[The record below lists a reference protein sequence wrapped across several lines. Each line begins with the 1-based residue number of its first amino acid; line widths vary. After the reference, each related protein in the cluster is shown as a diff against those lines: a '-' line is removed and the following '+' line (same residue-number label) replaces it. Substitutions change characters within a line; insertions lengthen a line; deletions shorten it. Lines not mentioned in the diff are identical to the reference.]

1 MSDELKRRA
10 RRRLIGAIV
19 IALTAAIVLPM
30 IMDSEPRRPDGE
42 IDVRIPAPEAL
53 GPLPAPKSPATSAP
67 PSVPPA
73 PVPHAAPAA
82 PASTSANA
90 HSTEVESAPSKG
102 AGVQALDRSSN
113 SVSPQSSLPAART
126 DKPEVQRESP
136 KKSPV
141 AEKPAA
147 SKLVRADDD
156 RRARNIL
163 EAASGSYVVQLGAF
177 TESANA
183 RRVEERVKKL
193 GYPVYSEAM
202 HGGGGGKTRVRAGPF
217 SSREDA
223 QAARDKL
230 AHAGLA
236 GIVAEK

>member
-19 IALTAAIVLPM
+19 IALTAALVLPM

-53 GPLPAPKSPATSAP
+53 GPMPVPKSPATSTQASAQQAP
-67 PSVPPA
+67 T
-73 PVPHAAPAA
+73 PHAEPAGSASTPAA
-82 PASTSANA
+82 ARS
-90 HSTEVESAPSKG
+90 VEAESESSKG
-102 AGVQALDRSSN
+102 SGAQALDRSSN

-147 SKLVRADDD
+147 AKVVRADDD

-163 EAASGSYVVQLGAF
+163 EAGSGSYVVQLGAF
-177 TESANA
+177 TESANV
-183 RRVEERVKKL
+183 RRVEERVRKL
-193 GYPVYSEAM
+193 GYPVYSEAVR
-202 HGGGGGKTRVRAGPF
+202 GGKTRVRAGPF

-236 GIVAEK
+236 GMVAEK

>member
-10 RRRLIGAIV
+10 RRRLIGAVV

-30 IMDSEPRRPDGE
+30 VMDSEPRRPEAE

-53 GPLPAPKSPATSAP
+53 GPLPAPKSPATSAL
-67 PSVPPA
+67 PSVPVA
-73 PVPHAAPAA
+73 P
-82 PASTSANA
+82 
-90 HSTEVESAPSKG
+90 EPSKG
-102 AGVQALDRSSN
+102 AGAQVRDRSPN
-113 SVSPQSSLPAART
+113 PVSPQAALPA
-126 DKPEVQRESP
+126 V
-136 KKSPV
+136 
-141 AEKPAA
+141 EKPAT
-147 SKLVRADDD
+147 SKAPRTDDD

-163 EAASGSYVVQLGAF
+163 EAHAGSYVVQLGAF
-177 TESANA
+177 AESANV

-193 GYPVYSEAM
+193 GYPVYSEVM
-202 HGGGGGKTRVRAGPF
+202 RSEGGGKTRVRAGPF

-230 AHAGLA
+230 AHAGLT

>member
-30 IMDSEPRRPDGE
+30 VMDSEPRRPDAE

-53 GPLPAPKSPATSAP
+53 GPMPVPKSPARSESASAP
-67 PSVPPA
+67 PTPA
-73 PVPHAAPAA
+73 PDAASAA
-82 PASTSANA
+82 AASTSATA
-90 HSTEVESAPSKG
+90 RSTEPRVEPSKESG
-102 AGVQALDRSSN
+102 EKVDDRSPK
-113 SVSPQSSLPAART
+113 SVSPQTSVPAARA
-126 DKPEVQRESP
+126 DNREPQRESP
-136 KKSPV
+136 KS
-141 AEKPAA
+141 AATDKPAA
-147 SKLVRADDD
+147 SKVARTDDD

-163 EAASGSYVVQLGAF
+163 EAGSGSYVVQLGAF
-177 TESANA
+177 TESANV

-193 GYPVYSEAM
+193 GYPVYAEVMGS
-202 HGGGGGKTRVRAGPF
+202 GGGGKTRVRAGPF

>member
-10 RRRLIGAIV
+10 RRRLIGAVV

-30 IMDSEPRRPDGE
+30 VMDSEPRRPEAE

-53 GPLPAPKSPATSAP
+53 RPLPAPKSPATSAL
-67 PSVPPA
+67 PSVPAA
-73 PVPHAAPAA
+73 PVPHTA
-82 PASTSANA
+82 PASTPASGR
-90 HSTEVESAPSKG
+90 STDVEPEPSKG
-102 AGVQALDRSSN
+102 AGAQVRDRSPN
-113 SVSPQSSLPAART
+113 PVSPQAALPA
-126 DKPEVQRESP
+126 V
-136 KKSPV
+136 
-141 AEKPAA
+141 EKPAT
-147 SKLVRADDD
+147 SKGPRTDED

-163 EAASGSYVVQLGAF
+163 EAHAGSYVVQLGAF
-177 TESANA
+177 AESANV

-193 GYPVYSEAM
+193 GYPVYSEVM
-202 HGGGGGKTRVRAGPF
+202 RSEGGGKTRVRAGPF

-230 AHAGLA
+230 AHAGLT